1 MKTRHVAV
9 NATFIDDGES
19 SESDSGSDINDNNN
33 DDYNDYD
40 DDDNDNDNDNDNG
53 GSDNDDDDDDN
64 DNDNNSGPDLKA
76 FSVRDWLEYLSG
88 KYKITSVV
96 NQLTPIKIDLGDKN
110 IFIQCYDELC
120 YANNGSSSL
129 IQWLE
134 YWKHILEKGYPVKQ
148 MINQSP
154 RLETQR

>member
-1 MKTRHVAV
+1 MKTRHVTV
-9 NATFIDDGES
+9 NATFIDNGES
-19 SESDSGSDINDNNN
+19 SESDSGSDINNNNN

-40 DDDNDNDNDNDNG
+40 DDNDNDNDNG

-64 DNDNNSGPDLKA
+64 NDNNSGPDLKA

>member
-40 DDDNDNDNDNDNG
+40 DDDN
-53 GSDNDDDDDDN
+53 
-64 DNDNNSGPDLKA
+64 NDNNSGPDLKA

-129 IQWLE
+129 IQWLG

-148 MINQSP
+148 KIDLSP